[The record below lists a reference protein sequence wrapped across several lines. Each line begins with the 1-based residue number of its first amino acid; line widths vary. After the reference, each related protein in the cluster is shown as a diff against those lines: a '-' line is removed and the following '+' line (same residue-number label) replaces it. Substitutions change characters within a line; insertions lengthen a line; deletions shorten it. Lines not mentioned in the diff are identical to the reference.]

1 MKQALTIIIAFVLGT
16 SLFGCESDKS
26 TNSNG
31 GSISQI
37 MYAYAQR
44 CSYWDEQE
52 DSVVTAAT
60 VGGVI
65 LGDPLPRFSHI
76 KVNNS
81 TFAGDEYCSYYVGYC
96 SFGSFG

>member
-1 MKQALTIIIAFVLGT
+1 MRHALIMVSAFVLGA
-16 SLFGCESDKS
+16 SLLGCESDKS

-31 GSISQI
+31 GSEAQI
-37 MYAYAQR
+37 MYVYAQR
-44 CSYWDEQE
+44 CAYWDE
-52 DSVVTAAT
+52 DSIVTAAT

-65 LGDPLPRFSHI
+65 LGDPLPRFSYI